1 MNPFLKLDRRVSV
14 AIKIGLPV
22 TLVSVA
28 AFALLGTLSISEARK
43 RIDQTFE
50 ADAAAVS
57 RDIQSRYDLVD
68 GDLERMAEYTR
79 GLDKARPAV
88 ERIQVIREGFGDI
101 PFVWASSAS
110 SEVALSFDPKYV
122 PNPGA
127 AIKLPVSISDRDA
140 LLIVEGVDFG
150 ADVVAVA
157 TYFSNEVRDAALAS
171 LTRRIAIQAGFI
183 LILELLII
191 AGTVYL
197 VVIRRLKR
205 VESAA
210 ELVAAGDL
218 GVRLPEG
225 QEPPAN
231 DELVNVAREFDRMI
245 RAVDQRTV
253 ELREA
258 VEREHRDAEKLR
270 ELDQMKNTLLHAV
283 SHDLRGPITSVL
295 GSART
300 LARADELGLELED
313 RRQLLEGLSS
323 GALKMHRLVTD
334 LLDLDRLERGIIHPR
349 RRSVDLQTL
358 IAEVVAG
365 SGIADE
371 RTLHIDAESRP
382 MAVDTTQVE
391 RIVDN
396 LLGNA
401 AKHTDPGAEIW
412 ISAHPFEEGALI
424 KIEDSGAGIPAELR
438 ETVFQPFRQGSDG
451 ENTPGV
457 GIGLSLVARF
467 AQLHG
472 GRAWVD
478 ERPGGG
484 ASFAVYLADGEPEPE
499 EEDEEPRTG

>member
-1 MNPFLKLDRRVSV
+1 MDPFLKLDRRVSV

-50 ADAAAVS
+50 ADAAAVA
-57 RDIQSRYDLVD
+57 RDIQSRYELVE

-79 GLDKARPAV
+79 GLDRARSAV
-88 ERIQVIREGFGDI
+88 ERIQVVREGFGNI
-101 PFVWASSAS
+101 PFVWASSAPS
-110 SEVALSFDPKYV
+110 DVAVSFDPKYI
-122 PNPGA
+122 PEPGRT
-127 AIKLPVSISDRDA
+127 IKLPARINDRDA
-140 LLIVEGVDFG
+140 LMIVQGVDFG
-150 ADVVAVA
+150 SAVVAVA
-157 TYFSNEVRDAALAS
+157 TYFSNEVRDAALTS
-171 LTRRIAIQAGFI
+171 LTQRIAIQAGLI
-183 LILELLII
+183 LALELLII
-191 AGTVYL
+191 AVTVYL
-197 VVIRRLKR
+197 VVVRRLKR
-205 VESAA
+205 VERAA

-225 QEPPAN
+225 DEPPAN
-231 DELVNVAREFDRMI
+231 DELFNVAREFDRMI
-245 RAVDQRTV
+245 RAVDQRTE
-253 ELREA
+253 ELQEA
-258 VEREHRDAEKLR
+258 VEREHQDAEKLR

-300 LARADELGLELED
+300 LTRADELGLEPEA
-313 RRQLLEGLSS
+313 RRQLLDGLSS
-323 GALKMHRLVTD
+323 GALKMQRLVTD
-334 LLDLDRLERGIIHPR
+334 LLDLDRLERGIIRPR
-349 RRSVDLQTL
+349 RRSLDLQTL
-358 IAEVVAG
+358 IAETVAG
-365 SGIADE
+365 SGIVDE
-371 RTLHIDAESRP
+371 RVLHIDTESQP

-424 KIEDSGAGIPAELR
+424 KVEDSGAGVPAELR
-438 ETVFQPFRQGSDG
+438 DAIFQPFRQGPQG
-451 ENTPGV
+451 ANVPGV
-457 GIGLSLVARF
+457 GVGLSLVARF
-467 AQLHG
+467 AELHG

-484 ASFAVYLADGEPEPE
+484 ASFAVYLADGDPDPE
-499 EEDEEPRTG
+499 